1 MSVDDIIHHLS
12 KWFAYIATGVLG
24 LMMLLT
30 VADVFMRTFFN
41 SPITGTTEITEFMM
55 VIVVFPALAWCAVQ
69 RRHIQVDLLVGLLPR
84 RAQTIIDSITLLL
97 ALCTY
102 IIITYHSVLEAME
115 VETTT
120 SLLSLPHAPFYWV
133 LTTGF
138 ALFCLS
144 IVTLLIEN
152 VMKEVKR

>member
-1 MSVDDIIHHLS
+1 MKIIRLLS
-12 KWFAYIATGVLG
+12 KLFAYIATGVLG

-41 SPITGTTEITEFMM
+41 SPITGTTELTEFMM

-69 RRHIQVDLLVGLLPR
+69 RRHVNVDLLVGHLPPR
-84 RAQTIIDSITLLL
+84 VQTVIDSITLLL
-97 ALCTY
+97 ALCTF
-102 IIITYHSVLEAME
+102 IIITWYSMLEAMD
-115 VETTT
+115 VYTTT
-120 SLLSLPHAPFYWV
+120 ALLNLPHAPFYWV
-133 LTTGF
+133 LTAGF

-152 VMKEVKR
+152 FTKEIKR

>member
-1 MSVDDIIHHLS
+1 MKIIHLLS
-12 KWFAYIATGVLG
+12 KWFAYVATGVLG
-24 LMMLLT
+24 LMMMLT

-41 SPITGTTEITEFMM
+41 APITGTTEVTEFMM
-55 VIVVFPALAWCAVQ
+55 VIVVFPALAWCAVK
-69 RRHIQVDLLVGLLPR
+69 RRHIQVDLLVSHLPPR
-84 RAQTIIDSITLLL
+84 IQTIIDSITLFL

-102 IIITYHSVLEAME
+102 IIITWHSVIESMD

-120 SLLSLPHAPFYWV
+120 SLLNLPHAPFYWV
-133 LTTGF
+133 LTAGF

-152 VMKEVKR
+152 FMKEVKR

>member
-1 MSVDDIIHHLS
+1 MKIIRDLS
-12 KWFAYIATGVLG
+12 RWFAYVATGVLG

-41 SPITGTTEITEFMM
+41 APITGTTEITEFMM

-69 RRHIQVDLLVGLLPR
+69 RRHVKVDLLVGFLPPR
-84 RAQTIIDSITLLL
+84 VQTVIDSITLLL
-97 ALCTY
+97 ALCIY
-102 IIITYHSVLEAME
+102 IIITWHSMLEAMD
-115 VETTT
+115 VYTTT
-120 SLLSLPHAPFYWV
+120 ALLNLPHAPFYWV
-133 LTTGF
+133 LTVGL
-138 ALFCLS
+138 ALFCMS

>member
-1 MSVDDIIHHLS
+1 MKTIHHLS
-12 KWFAYIATGVLG
+12 MLFAYVATGVLG

-30 VADVFMRTFFN
+30 VADVFLRYFFN
-41 SPITGTTEITEFMM
+41 SPITGTTEVTEFMM
-55 VIVVFPALAWCAVQ
+55 VIVVFPALALCAVK
-69 RRHIQVDLLVGLLPR
+69 RRHVQVDLLVGLLPR

-133 LTTGF
+133 LTAGF

-144 IVTLLIEN
+144 IATLLVEN
-152 VMKEVKR
+152 IMKEVKR